1 MLSQNQSAQPLPTQE
16 KALQFFPET
25 AEASS
30 TFTKQEKAL
39 QFLPRQEEPLDL
51 FSENDVFFC
60 PEESY
65 FYSYCL
71 ERFVLSACSQS
82 DLVVEFGCG
91 DGTPVIHS
99 LTRNPFLSTIHAYEL
114 NRSACQVAR
123 SRIEK
128 YRLGNRYIIHNE
140 SFFDAD
146 RPEATYLI
154 ANPPYLPA
162 PDDDIYMPALRGG
175 VDGSGITCELLKLNY
190 PSVLLMIS
198 SYSNPVDTIECA
210 IANGYYVADFMVSPL
225 QFGYYSSEPKVK
237 EAIHQLKHERK
248 AFYSDNVYFLAG
260 VLFRKHHRTAID
272 LSDDL
277 LRVMTAL

>member
-1 MLSQNQSAQPLPTQE
+1 MLSRETSAKPLVEPDQN
-16 KALQFFPET
+16 LQFFPKDRKVLDFLQHPEET
-25 AEASS
+25 LE
-30 TFTKQEKAL
+30 F
-39 QFLPRQEEPLDL
+39 FPRQETVESFTED
-51 FSENDVFFC
+51 EVFFC

-71 ERFVLSACSQS
+71 ERFVLSACSSQ
-82 DLVVEFGCG
+82 DQVIEFGCG

-99 LTRNPFLSTIHAYEL
+99 LTRNFFPGVIHGYEL
-114 NRSACQVAR
+114 NSAACSVAN

-128 YRLGNRYIIHNE
+128 YRLTNRYIVHNE
-140 SFFDAD
+140 SFFDAAK
-146 RPEATYLI
+146 PQAEYLI

-162 PDDDIYMPALRGG
+162 PDEDICMPALRGG
-175 VDGSGITCELLKLNY
+175 HDGSGITCQLLTLNL

-198 SYSNPVDTIECA
+198 SYSNPIDTVNHA

-237 EAIHQLKHERK
+237 QTIQQLHRDRR
-248 AFYSDNVYFLAG
+248 AFFSDNIYLLAG

-272 LSDDL
+272 LSQEL
-277 LRVMTAL
+277 LKVMTAL